1 VESAHESREQA
12 NERERSRLIAPSAGR
27 RPPFAET
34 PERHP
39 RTRRKL
45 GSMNVLTVRDAR
57 KNFGQVAALN
67 GATFE
72 LRQGELLALLGPN
85 GAGKTTLIRAIT
97 GRVRLD
103 GGEIR
108 LFDRVVASRRT
119 APELGIVP
127 QEIALYPLLSAR
139 ENLQAFGSLH
149 GLKGKELGSQI
160 DWALDRT
167 GLADRAKE
175 PVKQF
180 SGGMRRRLNI
190 ACGVLHH
197 PRVVLLD
204 EPTVGVDPQSRD
216 RIYDMLADLAASGV
230 SLLLTTHH
238 LEEAEARCS
247 RTVIIDHG
255 KVIAAGTLS
264 ELVDQ
269 TVGRFRLV
277 TLRLDAALEGTTLN
291 IAGTDNESGTDNNG
305 RILRARMRD
314 VASELPPLL
323 ERIRTAGRAVDDVEV
338 RGPSL
343 QSVFIHLTGRELR
356 E

>member
-1 VESAHESREQA
+1 
-12 NERERSRLIAPSAGR
+12 
-27 RPPFAET
+27 
-34 PERHP
+34 
-39 RTRRKL
+39 
-45 GSMNVLTVRDAR
+45 MNVLTIRNAR
-57 KNFGQVAALN
+57 KAFGQIAALN
-67 GATFE
+67 GVTFD
-72 LRQGELLALLGPN
+72 LQKGELLALLGPN

-108 LFDRVVASRRT
+108 LFDRVLDGRQT
-119 APELGIVP
+119 PPELGIVP
-127 QEIALYPLLSAR
+127 QEIALYPLLTAR
-139 ENLQAFGSLH
+139 ENLRVFGALH
-149 GLKGKELGSQI
+149 GLRGQQLEKHV
-160 DWALDRT
+160 DWALERT
-167 GLADRAKE
+167 GLADRANDS
-175 PVKQF
+175 VKQF

-190 ACGVLHH
+190 ACGVLHQ

-216 RIYDMLADLAASGV
+216 RIYDTLADLAESGV

-255 KVIAAGTLS
+255 RVIAAGTMS

-269 TVGRFRLV
+269 TVGRYRLV
-277 TLRLDAALEGTTLN
+277 TLRLDAPLDVSAFLHPSGADNGT
-291 IAGTDNESGTDNNG
+291 GTDADP
-305 RILRARMRD
+305 RLVKARMRD

-323 ERIRTAGRAVDDVEV
+323 DRIRTAGRSVDDVEV

>member
-1 VESAHESREQA
+1 MA
-12 NERERSRLIAPSAGR
+12 ERSTPAGR
-27 RPPFAET
+27 
-34 PERHP
+34 
-39 RTRRKL
+39 KL
-45 GSMNVLTVRDAR
+45 TGMNVLTIRNAR
-57 KNFGQVAALN
+57 KNFGQVAALD
-67 GATFE
+67 GATFD
-72 LRQGELLALLGPN
+72 LQQGELLALLGPN
-85 GAGKTTLIRAIT
+85 GAGKTTLIRAIA

-103 GGEIR
+103 SGEIR
-108 LFDRVVASRRT
+108 LFDRVLDGRQT
-119 APELGIVP
+119 PPELGIVP
-127 QEIALYPLLSAR
+127 QEIALYPLLTAR
-139 ENLQAFGSLH
+139 ENLQTFGALH
-149 GLKGKELGSQI
+149 GLSGQDLSRQV
-160 DWALDRT
+160 DWALERT
-167 GLADRAKE
+167 GLADRANE
-175 PVKQF
+175 SVKQF

-190 ACGVLHH
+190 ACGVLHR
-197 PRVVLLD
+197 PRIVLLD

-255 KVIAAGTLS
+255 KVIAAGTMT

-269 TVGRFRLV
+269 TVGRYRLV
-277 TLRLDAALEGTTLN
+277 TLRLDAPLDASASLGVSGVDNGT
-291 IAGTDNESGTDNNG
+291 GTDADHRTVK
-305 RILRARMRD
+305 ARMRD